1 MVRKLRYYWTKNY
14 ERVENMKI
22 SKIFKYMLPLIL
34 VALLLF
40 FWKIIVSEVIST
52 NLNVSQGN
60 LLALTFINWI
70 ELLFVLLIYD
80 LLVKWIGTICN
91 KNEKVRDYILHN

>member
-40 FWKIIVSEVIST
+40 FWKIIVSEVK
-52 NLNVSQGN
+52 
-60 LLALTFINWI
+60 
-70 ELLFVLLIYD
+70 E
-80 LLVKWIGTICN
+80 IC
-91 KNEKVRDYILHN
+91 